1 MNAIQENACPAEN
14 VATYLD
20 GELSGRG
27 LEDFEAHLAACR
39 VCASELRT
47 QRQLLCTL
55 EAALSSAPQFKLPHN
70 FTRIVAVHAESD
82 LSGMR
87 NKVERRRA
95 LKMCAILALAAFALL
110 GATSRVM
117 VFQPVRGFAQM
128 IARLSEL
135 LWQTMYD
142 AGVGVGVILRMIGRA
157 AVTSPYGIGI
167 LLTLAFLIAVSL
179 LPRLIANY
187 HRTQII
193 E

>member
-1 MNAIQENACPAEN
+1 MNATHENACPAEN
-14 VATYLD
+14 VAAYLD
-20 GELSGRG
+20 GELSGLG
-27 LEDFEAHLAACR
+27 VEDFEAHLAECR
-39 VCASELRT
+39 DCATELRS

-55 EAALSSAPQFKLPHN
+55 EAALSDAPHFKLPQN
-70 FTRIVAVHAESD
+70 FTRIVAARAESD

-87 NKVERRRA
+87 DKVERRRA
-95 LKMCAILALAAFALL
+95 LKMCAVLALAAFALL
-110 GATSRVM
+110 GATSGVM

-128 IARLSEL
+128 IARLSDL

-142 AGVGVGVILRMIGRA
+142 AAVGVGIILRMISRA
-157 AVTSPYGIGI
+157 AVASPYGVGV

-187 HRTQII
+187 HRTEII